1 MCFWGSSGNCR
12 GCQWHIA
19 EKDMDKMIREM
30 YRNMLRE
37 QEGTDKI
44 SKGTEEEIRNLLS
57 SEGEGRGQEEYARC
71 RDFAFYIASAAEEN
85 GFVQGF
91 RYAFRLFA
99 ECMQE

>member
-12 GCQWHIA
+12 GCQWHMA

-44 SKGTEEEIRNLLS
+44 SKGTEQEIKNLLS
-57 SEGEGRGQEEYARC
+57 SVGESGGQEGYARC
-71 RDFAFYIASAAEEN
+71 RDCAFYIASAAEEN

-91 RYAFRLFA
+91 RYVFRLFA
-99 ECMQE
+99 ECTQE

>member
-1 MCFWGSSGNCR
+1 M
-12 GCQWHIA
+12 A
-19 EKDMDKMIREM
+19 EKDKDKMIQEM

-44 SKGTEEEIRNLLS
+44 SKGTEQEIKNLLS
-57 SEGEGRGQEEYARC
+57 SEGESGGQEGYARC
-71 RDFAFYIASAAEEN
+71 RDCAFYIASAAEEN

>member
-1 MCFWGSSGNCR
+1 M
-12 GCQWHIA
+12 A
-19 EKDMDKMIREM
+19 EKDKDKMIREM

-44 SKGTEEEIRNLLS
+44 SKGTEQEIKNLLS
-57 SEGEGRGQEEYARC
+57 SEGESGGQEGYARC
-71 RDFAFYIASAAEEN
+71 RDCAFYIASAAEEN

-99 ECMQE
+99 ECMRDGFTKN

>member
-1 MCFWGSSGNCR
+1 M
-12 GCQWHIA
+12 A
-19 EKDMDKMIREM
+19 EKDKDKMIREM

-44 SKGTEEEIRNLLS
+44 SKGTEQEIKNLLS
-57 SEGEGRGQEEYARC
+57 SGGESGGQEGYARC
-71 RDFAFYIASAAEEN
+71 RDCAFYIASAAEEN